1 MIRKTEQSS
10 RLLCSSSEKSN
21 DVKMRIKLERTMNDN
36 DVNWQLSYRRQLH
49 FELFDQKSDDFR
61 KFE

>member
-10 RLLCSSSEKSN
+10 RLLCSSSEESN
-21 DVKMRIKLERTMNDN
+21 DVKMRIKLERTMNDI